1 MGKAQRGGLSS
12 PRGDIVPYGVD
23 FEPLRPIGHLPK
35 AVGEARQVE
44 GALPYGGRV
53 KTLPYG
59 VASILREG

>member
-1 MGKAQRGGLSS
+1 M
-12 PRGDIVPYGVD
+12 PYGVD
-23 FEPLRPIGHLPK
+23 FEPIRPIGHLPK